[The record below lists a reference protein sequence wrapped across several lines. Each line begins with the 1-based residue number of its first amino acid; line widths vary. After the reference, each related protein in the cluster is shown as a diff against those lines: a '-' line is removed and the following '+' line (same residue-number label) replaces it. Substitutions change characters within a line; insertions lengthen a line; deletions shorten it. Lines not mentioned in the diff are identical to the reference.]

1 MADTPESKNA
11 GSPAAASPALKA
23 PAGAGRLKAVLFL
36 AGGII
41 ALAAGAG
48 YGVAFLWPGHAA
60 PTAAQAA
67 ESAEAAAAPAETA
80 SKEGGAAKPDFIY
93 YDFETIV
100 VNLDEPRLA
109 RYIRATI
116 TVAIKPANQ
125 EAAKAILEK
134 HKPELKNW
142 LTLYFSSCTLDS
154 VRGATN
160 LNRLRREILDA
171 FSQQLWPDQKPLID
185 HVLFKEFGVS

>member
-1 MADTPESKNA
+1 MADTPETPNA
-11 GSPAAASPALKA
+11 GGLASVGPVLKP
-23 PAGAGRLKAVLFL
+23 PAGPGRFKTLLLL
-36 AGGII
+36 AGS
-41 ALAAGAG
+41 ALVLAAGAG
-48 YGVAFLWPGHAA
+48 YGVAFLWPTRAA
-60 PTAAQAA
+60 PA
-67 ESAEAAAAPAETA
+67 SAEAAEGTEAAPEAPP
-80 SKEGGAAKPDFIY
+80 KEKHAAKVDFIY
-93 YDFETIV
+93 YDFEPII

-116 TVAIKPANQ
+116 TVAIKPTSE
-125 EAAKAILEK
+125 EAAKAMLDK

>member
-1 MADTPESKNA
+1 MADTPESKSTG
-11 GSPAAASPALKA
+11 GSTAIASALTPPAA
-23 PAGAGRLKAVLFL
+23 GGRFKAVLLL
-36 AGGII
+36 AGGIVV
-41 ALAAGAG
+41 LAAGAG
-48 YGVAFLWPGHAA
+48 YGVAFLLPGHSTPA
-60 PTAAQAA
+60 T
-67 ESAEAAAAPAETA
+67 AEAGETAEPAEPHGKPG
-80 SKEGGAAKPDFIY
+80 SKEGGPVKADFVY
-93 YDFETIV
+93 FDFEPIV

-109 RYIRATI
+109 RYVRATI
-116 TVAIKPANQ
+116 TVAIKPGNE
-125 EAAKAILEK
+125 EAAKAMLER

-160 LNRLRREILDA
+160 LNRLRREIQDA